1 MQISDIL
8 APESVVCGVAL
19 SSKKVVIERLAEMVA
34 GINPSISTGTVYD
47 RLLER
52 ERLGST
58 GLGRGV
64 AIPHGRLENCEMAI
78 GAFLFLESPVD
89 FDAIDSQP
97 VDLIFALLVPQE
109 CNDEH
114 LKILAQLAEKFSNEA
129 FVAELR
135 SQGSAVEIHKMLT
148 S

>member
-1 MQISDIL
+1 
-8 APESVVCGVAL
+8 
-19 SSKKVVIERLAEMVA
+19 MV
-34 GINPSISTGTVYD
+34 SD

-64 AIPHGRLENCEMAI
+64 AIPHGRLEDCDRAI
-78 GAFLFLESPVD
+78 GAFLFLEKPVD

-114 LKILAQLAEKFSNEA
+114 LMILAQLAEKFSNEA

-135 SQGSAVEIHKMLT
+135 NQASASEIHKMLT
-148 S
+148 G